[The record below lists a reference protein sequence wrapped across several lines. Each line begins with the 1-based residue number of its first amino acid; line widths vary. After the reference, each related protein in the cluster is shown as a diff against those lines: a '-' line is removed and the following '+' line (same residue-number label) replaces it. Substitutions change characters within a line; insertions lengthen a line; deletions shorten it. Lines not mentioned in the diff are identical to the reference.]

1 MRRRRQLALAMA
13 CLTSW
18 LAVCALLA
26 TPQAAAQLGYPSRP
40 VRIIVPYPLG
50 AHVDI
55 VARQLARYMQD
66 ALGQTVFVENR
77 AGAAGRIGTA
87 AVAQA
92 PPDGHTLLLT
102 TEVAIVIAPHIG
114 VSMSY
119 DPLRDLTPI
128 TLLTQTPVMLA
139 AHPETAVRRLSDYV
153 SLARAS
159 PGQLLF
165 ASTGVGG
172 PSHLAGELFKHR
184 AGVDIVHVPFQGTWP
199 ALQAVISNQ
208 VGSLW
213 ATASAMLPYF
223 ASGALRPIAVGSAHR
238 SPSLPNVPTVIE
250 SGVADFEAVSWIGLL
265 APAGL
270 DRKLLLELSSS
281 ARAGLKVREIADLLT
296 RDGSQVVA
304 GTPAE
309 FASTIEADYAKYAS
323 LAGLFRPLRP

>member
-1 MRRRRQLALAMA
+1 MWRHRQLALATA
-13 CLTSW
+13 CLTS
-18 LAVCALLA
+18 LLIA
-26 TPQAAAQLGYPSRP
+26 GTLLVPCRAAAQPGYPSRP

-55 VARQLARYMQD
+55 VARQLAPYMQE
-66 ALGQTVFVENR
+66 ALGQSFFVENR
-77 AGAAGRIGTA
+77 AGAAGRIGAA

-92 PPDGHTLLLT
+92 APDGYTLLLT

-128 TLLTQTPVMLA
+128 TLLTQVPVMLA
-139 AHPETAVRRLSDYV
+139 VHPDTAVRKLSDYI
-153 SLARAS
+153 SLARIS

-165 ASTGVGG
+165 ASSGVGG
-172 PSHLAGELFKHR
+172 PNHLAGELFKHR
-184 AGVDIVHVPFQGTWP
+184 TGLDIVHVPFQGTWP

-213 ATASAMLPYF
+213 ATASALLPYV
-223 ASGALRPIAVGSAHR
+223 ASGALRPIAVGSLHR

-250 SGVADFEAVSWIGLL
+250 SGVADFETVSWIGLL

-281 ARAGLKVREIADLLT
+281 ARAGLKTREIADLLT
-296 RDGSQVVA
+296 RDGSEMVA
-304 GTPAE
+304 SSPAE
-309 FASTIEADYAKYAS
+309 FASTIEADYARYAS
-323 LAGLFRPLRP
+323 LAGLFRQLRP